1 MVPSDTQSFVG
12 KSIASRAS
20 RNQRTGLGSLKQL
33 PHSGNAKRVAS
44 ISNEQ
49 VIEMFEIFLA
59 VFIGWVA
66 ITLAGHATWVSV
78 AKLFGKSKGHPEADS
93 INPVKR
99 NAIAKSVIHELR
111 VKGRIDTST
120 MNQLFSAINEQG
132 SGTHLTSGIHPTA
145 SVNAVDS
152 ETQTPPN
159 TNGDSS
165 NSQQRN
171 QVLGIEPDGPEILV
185 AKLIDETVP
194 ASPDK
199 QVPEPSAF
207 TSSEAVDETQGPE
220 RISKQ
225 QLKLTTKNQQSPNTS
240 VAITKT
246 ASPKARPTLS
256 TGEIIQSFLSAHNI
270 RWGELIAG
278 TLIVV
283 CSIGLVIS
291 LWGPLVQTHRAI
303 PTLIFLAANAAI
315 YGVGLYTLSRWRLRH
330 TSRAVLVIATLLIPL
345 SVLAGIAASGIDATQ
360 AIDLSDPI
368 TLVTIG
374 LAGLVYSVFLYLG
387 GKALTNRTHVW
398 SIFTSVAGSIAA
410 LVFAPAAIRTFENQA
425 GWLIA
430 IASSAV
436 VLACAMIGKWNRLTT
451 ATTTIGPA
459 GARIRLLVMGLCV
472 YSLAIATLSMGY
484 HLREFDRQTWLPIAM
499 ASIPACIALAGVAT
513 SLRERCR
520 NSTIS
525 MIGAV
530 CGILLFAI
538 TVVIFAPAMLSPT
551 WLWTWAILLSAS
563 LVAGRHV
570 FQQPS
575 WYAISTIPVGVVA
588 TCTAQIWLGGQT
600 WQTSALWT
608 RFINGEA
615 MAASLLMCLI
625 GGSLWWAL
633 SAQNPAKKWLRYS
646 NMGWFSATL
655 LIAAVLSLTPDTRM
669 GIVPAWVVTATLFA
683 AAFTSLLMSLRD
695 YRVCYLTPIATG
707 LAFNS
712 IYKVSPSLGLDHL
725 PDAIYWTLSVA
736 GLLTLFSEF
745 SCRLTKLTSKDCLEA
760 ALVVRKTLATIGL
773 ATIGVA
779 TFLVV
784 ISGQAHF
791 QLCCATHVIS
801 VLTMS
806 WIALLLSNLNIFK
819 IAQLPSLLL
828 TLSLTFRYFETEL
841 WSKAGWLSGN
851 AMWGWAA
858 ALGTL
863 AVLWYLAREVIAL
876 CVSRMAGP
884 SAPSDGPSDANFPVS
899 LRDRLVCLFGRPTPP
914 LGMPDSWF
922 GLAAT
927 SIAAIATTYLLACLN
942 RSTISQV
949 PFDYNSSWLMPTLS
963 WFSLGAFIGL
973 VMRQK
978 QQKEFTSTFAGLF
991 FIFAILWFSCQVTV
1005 SSLSDAKTMLIVA
1018 VSLSTT
1024 LIFLANVILR
1034 YLGRSLLTPH
1044 LVNVCHATQCL
1055 VLFTGS
1061 ISLLYSG
1068 VIVPHYNGQ
1077 LADLTSA
1084 GIISIWWFIVS
1095 FLALWQARRSG
1106 QTWALALSAIFFAAA
1121 GTVLATPL
1129 VFQSV
1134 PTQIQM
1140 ACLLTFGWVALASR
1154 VIGETTDSA
1163 DKLHDRQYF
1172 RNILKLMVASGVITA
1187 VLTTAVIL
1195 FQLRHFYDHLSPTG
1209 CTLAL
1214 IAIATLA
1221 SGHIQRFF
1229 CGNSSPRLTG
1239 YIAFALSL
1247 LAGQVAWILHQL
1259 NMTNG
1264 LLGGIQSIEII
1275 SGIWILAASV
1285 SILIPR
1291 RHQRAIDFY
1300 HMAAA
1305 TFTTL
1310 LLASIYRGNSDV
1322 LPWLSLIATVNS
1334 GAQITLMALG
1344 IKKLEVPAIATRLL
1358 GWQVGLAG
1366 MVLPYLFNDF
1376 SLSYTILWISTW
1388 VLVWR
1393 YLGRDRANT
1402 AGKLTLMNQLPLLD
1416 FSIIIFAASFAD
1428 LTHSLGFIDNA
1439 HSLLNPFL
1447 WLRLTCYCLLAAS
1460 IVLRPRSIA
1469 QWFTSL
1475 TMLCTA
1481 FSILAITITG
1491 MLDGSTSHRYTAA
1504 IISYAFLLVV
1514 ITSSLGNLAKLTG
1527 WLTSSVSVMHFKRLA
1542 STTTWMLTIFTCVS
1556 VASPILMMIGRLP
1569 LIEVQIAIVSIAMTA
1584 WAFTEIA
1591 EQASVSKLRYV
1602 AVSLGLVAIAMWA
1615 TASKLDNEYLLL
1627 NGCMRWLVAS
1637 TLIIPT
1643 LLFALPQLISE
1654 GMRKRWMDAFQ
1665 KGAITTVVAALGA
1678 TFAMLILEF
1687 LLRDSNGIANL
1698 SLVAVVGAALTL
1710 GALSLMGGMT
1720 ALATGPN
1727 GYLRSTIPI
1736 SDQQRTYLI
1745 LATQAFGFLTW
1756 LHVFLCKPNWA
1767 FAGLREHWPYV
1778 VMALSFLSVGLTEFS
1793 RRRGDAVMAATIR
1806 KTSLYLPLI
1815 PMLGLWLSATN
1826 QGDTILANMIN
1837 SHYEILLII
1846 AAAYYFAVGTMWKAP
1861 LPRVSGVILGN
1872 AAWWFVLMQLPG
1884 WGFLIHPQLWLIPPA
1899 ACILIMTHLYRER
1912 IDPSVAS
1919 GIRYGAT
1926 LVIYIS
1932 SSADMLLQQ
1941 IGTTLSGP
1949 IILILL
1955 ALAGMLLGVILR
1967 IRPFLY
1973 LGATFV
1979 FLGVTSMVW
1988 HANQAFESTW
1998 PWWVFGISMGL
2009 ILLAGLMMLEKFKPQ
2024 LQAHAKKLSTWDA

>member
-1 MVPSDTQSFVG
+1 
-12 KSIASRAS
+12 
-20 RNQRTGLGSLKQL
+20 
-33 PHSGNAKRVAS
+33 
-44 ISNEQ
+44 
-49 VIEMFEIFLA
+49 MFEIFLA
-59 VFIGWVA
+59 VFIGWAA
-66 ITLAGHATWVSV
+66 ITLAGHATWVTV
-78 AKLFGKSKGHPEADS
+78 AKLFGKSKAKPEPDI

-111 VKGRIDTST
+111 AKGRIDSST
-120 MNQLFSAINEQG
+120 MNQLISAINEQG
-132 SGTHLTSGIHPTA
+132 YGTRLTSVSQTAESLDALDHETKASPT
-145 SVNAVDS
+145 
-152 ETQTPPN
+152 

-165 NSQQRN
+165 NIQQRN
-171 QVLGIEPDGPEILV
+171 NDLGIESDGSEILV
-185 AKLIDETVP
+185 AKLINETDPASPNKQVP
-194 ASPDK
+194 AS
-199 QVPEPSAF
+199 SAF
-207 TSSEAVDETQGPE
+207 TSSEVVHAPHSSE
-220 RISKQ
+220 RISTQ
-225 QLKLTTKNQQSPNTS
+225 QPKPTTTTQESPNTS
-240 VAITKT
+240 GAISKT
-246 ASPKARPTLS
+246 TSPKPGTTLS

-278 TLIVV
+278 TLIVI

-374 LAGLVYSVFLYLG
+374 LAGLVYSVFLYMG

-398 SIFTSVAGSIAA
+398 SIFTSVAGSIVA
-410 LVFAPAAIRTFENQA
+410 LVFAPAAIRAFENQA

-436 VLACAMIGKWNRLTT
+436 VLACAMIGKWNRFT
-451 ATTTIGPA
+451 TTTIGPA
-459 GARIRLLVMGLCV
+459 GARIRLLLMGLSA

-538 TVVIFAPAMLSPT
+538 TLIIFAPAMLSPS

-563 LVAGRHV
+563 LVTGRYL
-570 FQQPS
+570 FQQPA
-575 WYAISTIPVGVVA
+575 WYAISTIPVGLVA

-615 MAASLLMCLI
+615 MAASLLMCLVV
-625 GGSLWWAL
+625 GSLWWAL

-646 NMGWFSATL
+646 NVGWFSATL
-655 LIAAVLSLTPDTRM
+655 LIAAVLSLAPDTRM
-669 GIVPAWVVTATLFA
+669 GIIPAWVVTATLFA
-683 AAFTSLLMSLRD
+683 AAFTSVFMSLRD
-695 YRVCYLTPIATG
+695 YRVCYLTAIATG

-712 IYKVSPSLGLDHL
+712 VYKVSPSLGLDHL

-736 GLLTLFSEF
+736 GLLTLFSEV
-745 SCRLTKLTSKDCLEA
+745 SCRLTKLTSKDCLES
-760 ALVVRKTLATIGL
+760 ALVVRKTLATIGV

-801 VLTMS
+801 VLTMT
-806 WIALLLSNLNIFK
+806 WIALLLNNLNVFK

-841 WSKAGWLSGN
+841 WSKAGWLSGS
-851 AMWGWAA
+851 AIWGWAA

-863 AVLWYLAREVIAL
+863 AVIWYLIREVIAL

-884 SAPSDGPSDANFPVS
+884 SAPSDVPSDANFPVS

-927 SIAAIATTYLLACLN
+927 SIAAIATIYLFAYLN

-949 PFDYNSSWLMPTLS
+949 AFDYNSSWLMPTLS
-963 WFSLGAFIGL
+963 WCSLGAFTGL
-973 VMRQK
+973 LMRQK
-978 QQKEFTSTFAGLF
+978 QQKEFTSTFAGLL
-991 FIFAILWFSCQVTV
+991 FIFAILWFSCQVAS
-1005 SSLSDAKTMLIVA
+1005 SSLSDVKTMLIVA

-1024 LIFLANVILR
+1024 LIFLANLILR
-1034 YLGRSLLTPH
+1034 YLGRSLPTLH
-1044 LVNVCHATQCL
+1044 SVNVCHAPQCL
-1055 VLFTGS
+1055 VLVTGS

-1084 GIISIWWFIVS
+1084 GSISSWWFIVS
-1095 FLALWQARRSG
+1095 FIALWQARRSG

-1121 GTVLATPL
+1121 GTVLATPF

-1154 VIGETTDSA
+1154 VIGCKTDSA
-1163 DKLHDRQYF
+1163 DKLQDRQYF
-1172 RNILKLMVASGVITA
+1172 RNILKLVVASGVITA
-1187 VLTTAVIL
+1187 VLTTAIIL
-1195 FQLRHFYDHLSPTG
+1195 FQLRDFYDLLSPTG

-1214 IAIATLA
+1214 IAMTNLA

-1229 CGNSSPRLTG
+1229 CGDSSPRLTG
-1239 YIAFALSL
+1239 YIAFTLSL
-1247 LAGQVAWILHQL
+1247 LAGPVAWILHQL
-1259 NMTNG
+1259 NVMNG
-1264 LLGGIQSIEII
+1264 SLGGIQSIEII
-1275 SGIWILAASV
+1275 SGIWIVAATV

-1305 TFTTL
+1305 TFATL
-1310 LLASIYRGNSDV
+1310 VLASIYRGNSDV

-1334 GAQITLMALG
+1334 GAQVTLMALG

-1376 SLSYTILWISTW
+1376 SPSYTILWISTW
-1388 VLVWR
+1388 VLIWR
-1393 YLGRDRANT
+1393 YVGRDRANT
-1402 AGKLTLMNQLPLLD
+1402 NGELTLMNQLPLLG

-1439 HSLLNPFL
+1439 HELLNPFL

-1469 QWFTSL
+1469 EWFTSL
-1475 TMLCTA
+1475 TILCTA
-1481 FSILAITITG
+1481 CSILAITITG
-1491 MLDGSTSHRYTAA
+1491 MLEGSTSHKYTAA

-1527 WLTSSVSVMHFKRLA
+1527 WLTSSETVMHFKRLA
-1542 STTTWMLTIFTCVS
+1542 STTTWMLAIFTCVS
-1556 VASPILMMIGRLP
+1556 VASPILMMIGQLP
-1569 LIEVQIAIVSIAMTA
+1569 LIEVQIAIASIAITA

-1627 NGCMRWLVAS
+1627 TGCMRWLVAS

-1643 LLFALPQLISE
+1643 LLFVLPQLISE

-1665 KGAITTVVAALGA
+1665 KGAITTVVAALVA
-1678 TFAMLILEF
+1678 TFAMLMLEF
-1687 LLRDSNGIANL
+1687 LLRDSNGITNL
-1698 SLVAVVGAALTL
+1698 SLVAVIGAASTL

-1727 GYLRSTIPI
+1727 GYLRSTIRI

-1756 LHVFLCKPNWA
+1756 LHIFLCKPNWA
-1767 FAGLREHWPYV
+1767 FTGIREHWPYV

-1815 PMLGLWLSATN
+1815 PMLGLWLSATT

-1837 SHYEILLII
+1837 SHYEILLMI

-1861 LPRVSGVILGN
+1861 LPRVAGVILGN
-1872 AAWWFVLMQLPG
+1872 AAWWFVLVQLPG

-1899 ACILIMTHLYRER
+1899 ACILIMTHLYRDR
-1912 IDPSVAS
+1912 IDPQVAS

-1988 HANQAFESTW
+1988 HANRAFDSTW

-2009 ILLAGLMMLEKFKPQ
+2009 VLLAGLMMLEKFKPQ
-2024 LQAHAKKLSTWDA
+2024 LQAYAKSLSTWEA